1 MGVKKNI
8 IYTTIL
14 TSSNYIFPLIV
25 YPYVSRVLGVH
36 NIGLCN
42 FIDSVIDYFIL
53 ISMMGVNI
61 VGTRLIAADQSK
73 KEKLNQTFSSLLTLN
88 GLFTALALLFLC
100 IATLLVPDLSEN
112 REMMGYGA
120 LKVVS
125 NFLLLEW
132 LFRGLEDFKFITY
145 RSLLVK
151 CLYVVAI
158 FIFVR
163 ERTDYS
169 TYYLL
174 TVLTL
179 TGNAVVNV
187 WFSKRFVDFKRKLIT
202 FKYIWKPFL
211 ILGGYLILTSLY
223 TKFNIVF
230 LGFTTD
236 DAQVGYYTTAT
247 KLYSIF
253 LAVFSGVSTV
263 LMPRMSS
270 LLAEKKI
277 DEFKVMIYK
286 SINYLLSLSFPV
298 IILTVIFSPQV
309 IYLISGPGY
318 EGAATP
324 MRIIMP
330 LMLIIGYEQ
339 IQVIQ
344 CLMPL
349 GSDKIIMRNSII
361 GAVVG
366 VVFNL
371 LFVPMLKS
379 VGAAITWVIAELIIL
394 YLSQIALKHK
404 LGMKF
409 PFKDLL
415 NFILYYT
422 PLTGIL
428 IILYYFSIDL
438 EYWVSLI
445 LAAATTAIY
454 FLILQIFILKD
465 PIFKTILSKIKS

>member
-187 WFSKRFVDFKRKLIT
+187 WFSKRFVDFKRKLIN

-422 PLTGIL
+422 PLAGIL